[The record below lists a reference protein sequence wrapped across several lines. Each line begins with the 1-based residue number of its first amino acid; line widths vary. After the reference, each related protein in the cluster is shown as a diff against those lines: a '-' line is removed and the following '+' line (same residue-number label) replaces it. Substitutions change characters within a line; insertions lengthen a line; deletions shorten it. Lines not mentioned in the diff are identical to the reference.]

1 MIPCE
6 EKITKNWIK
15 KTLNKLVLDGILCKY
30 EDGDSLYA
38 HFPKWFEKGWFLKQR
53 IDHPREFQH
62 PDCPLCNVESVSRK
76 THEISR
82 TIQYNS
88 KDFKRFHLKE
98 IEDKEIKPLQFIDK
112 IRNELSSK
120 FFTTEMFK
128 KYHLIDSDKYK
139 NLLEKRINLI
149 KQNQF
154 WDRNHKRD
162 FEGDLLG
169 ENEYLEKQSKDNI

>member
-1 MIPCE
+1 M
-6 EKITKNWIK
+6 KITKKWIE

-88 KDFKRFHLKE
+88 DPSNIFRYKIL
-98 IEDKEIKPLQFIDK
+98 EDKSIEHSQD
-112 IRNELSSK
+112 
-120 FFTTEMFK
+120 
-128 KYHLIDSDKYK
+128 IDS
-139 NLLEKRINLI
+139 I
-149 KQNQF
+149 K
-154 WDRNHKRD
+154 
-162 FEGDLLG
+162 
-169 ENEYLEKQSKDNI
+169 KD